1 MSKEIPTAIKDYSK
15 VCEEVQLR
23 YLKLKRKEEEL
34 EEELIK
40 TRRRRIGLEEKYEIV
55 NILRRETNKEARRIV
70 GIPTRNQ
77 KKNKKKREKK
87 GIEEKSTKDKK
98 KKQTDLQEKSDK
110 YMKKLYKRMGWKE
123 EEEGDMEDVQ
133 EED

>member
-1 MSKEIPTAIKDYSK
+1 
-15 VCEEVQLR
+15 
-23 YLKLKRKEEEL
+23 
-34 EEELIK
+34 
-40 TRRRRIGLEEKYEIV
+40 LEEKYEIV